1 VTQHY
6 LFPEP
11 GSVPGI
17 PGLFAGV
24 RVDVEDDGSFEVSPL
39 PRHPHFAPAPVE
51 EEATASEEKAE
62 PTPIRKKKAPAEEG
76 V

>member
-1 VTQHY
+1 MDI
-6 LFPEP
+6 
-11 GSVPGI
+11 GI
-17 PGLFAGV
+17 KRTAYPFTV
-24 RVDVEDDGSFEVSPL
+24 YPL
-39 PRHPHFAPAPVE
+39 WLWTPWLDKKWLE